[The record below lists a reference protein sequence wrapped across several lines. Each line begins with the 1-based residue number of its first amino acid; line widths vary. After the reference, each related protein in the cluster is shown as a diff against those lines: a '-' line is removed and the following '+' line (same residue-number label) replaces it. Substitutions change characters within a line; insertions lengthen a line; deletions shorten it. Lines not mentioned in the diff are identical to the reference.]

1 LSSDFINGVRYLWFG
16 FILSTG
22 TVLLS
27 VWNKMHKP
35 NGLVSTLREL
45 GKDGNKLNSMDVRVK
60 SVVSPNVFSH
70 ERCGVGFQQ

>member
-1 LSSDFINGVRYLWFG
+1 
-16 FILSTG
+16 
-22 TVLLS
+22 
-27 VWNKMHKP
+27 MHKP

-70 ERCGVGFQQ
+70 ERCGVGFQR